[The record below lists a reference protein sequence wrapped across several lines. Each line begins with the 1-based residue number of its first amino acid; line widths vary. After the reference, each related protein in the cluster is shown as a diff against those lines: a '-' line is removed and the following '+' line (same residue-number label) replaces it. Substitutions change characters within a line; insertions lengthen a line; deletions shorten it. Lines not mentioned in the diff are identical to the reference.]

1 MSTIICPY
9 FPTID
14 DRASWAT
21 VTDTDRSAI
30 LAAAESLLGAAWPV
44 LPAARYTDYRR
55 DGNRSRFE
63 TAYFE
68 RRSRVLLNLLAE
80 TLENK
85 GRFLEELLNG
95 CWALCEE
102 TGWVVPA
109 HNGPYRGERYPELP
123 DRSEPIVDLF
133 AAETGSVLS
142 AVLQITGAQLAGISQ
157 MAVERMQREIIE
169 RLIVPVLERTDFW
182 WMGFGEKEPNN
193 WNPWIVSNIL
203 LSTCGL
209 PQGSVDTQ
217 AVVDA
222 SLRYL
227 DNFLAVYK
235 DDGACDEGPAY
246 WGHAA
251 GSLFDAADVLKRLT
265 DGRVDLLA
273 DPKIAEM
280 GRYLYRVHIDRGW
293 FVNYADGPAWNAG
306 ASPQLIYR
314 YGKAISDKRLSS
326 LGVFLHGA
334 LNSDTSTRRVS
345 AFPFRTIWPLLFE
358 RELATAASSYTPL
371 SDAWLPGIQVLSAR
385 SPEDS
390 GNTPLFFSTKGGDNH
405 ESHNHNDVGSFVL
418 FAGGEPVIIDPGVEQ
433 YTSKTFSDRRYEIWT
448 MKSSYHNLPVING
461 TDQLPDSDKAPRL
474 PRHVEAKIE
483 DEQVRFSLDIAP
495 VYPADA
501 GIDAWVREYRFLR
514 PSRGQASLEV
524 RDLPRF
530 SSEENAA
537 ELVFM
542 TSKRPVI
549 QPGGVVLSAGA
560 ASVVLSFEQEQGC
573 RVGET
578 HVEEIAIDDVKM
590 SHVWGQT
597 IYRILVPVAFSS
609 REAKLFYRFSLHT
622 A

>member
-1 MSTIICPY
+1 MSAIICPY
-9 FPTID
+9 FPKID

-21 VTDTDRSAI
+21 VSEADRRSI
-30 LAAAESLLGAAWPV
+30 MSTAESLLGTDWPV
-44 LPAARYTDYRR
+44 LPAARYTDFRSN
-55 DGNRSRFE
+55 GNRSRYE

-80 TLENK
+80 ALEHE

-142 AVLQITGAQLAGISQ
+142 AVLQIAGPQLAGISE
-157 MAVERMQREIIE
+157 MAVERMEREIRE
-169 RLIVPVLERTDFW
+169 RLITPFLERNDFW

-209 PQGSVDTQ
+209 SRGSVDPQT
-217 AVVDA
+217 VVDVA
-222 SLRYL
+222 LRCL
-227 DNFLAVYK
+227 DTFLAVYE

-280 GRYLYRVHIDRGW
+280 GRYLYRVHIDKAW

-314 YGKAISDKRLSS
+314 YGKAISDDQLSS
-326 LGVFLHGA
+326 LGVFLHGV
-334 LNSDTSTRRVS
+334 LNSDAPSRRVA
-345 AFPFRTIWPLLFE
+345 AFPFRTIWALLFE
-358 RELATAASSYTPL
+358 RELSSASSAYTPL

-390 GNTPLFFSTKGGDNH
+390 GRTPLFFSTKGGDNH

-474 PRHVEAKIE
+474 PKSVEASIE

-495 VYPADA
+495 TYPADA
-501 GIDAWVREYRFLR
+501 GIEAWVREYRFLR

-524 RDLPRF
+524 CDLPRF
-530 SSEENAA
+530 SSDDNAA

-542 TSKRPVI
+542 TSKRPDI
-549 QPGGVVLSAGA
+549 QPGGIFLSAGA
-560 ASVVLSFEQEQGC
+560 ASVVLSFEQKQGC

-578 HVEEIAIDDVKM
+578 RVEQIAIDDAKM
-590 SHVWGQT
+590 SPVWGQM

-609 REAKLFYRFSLHT
+609 QEAKLSYRFTLHN